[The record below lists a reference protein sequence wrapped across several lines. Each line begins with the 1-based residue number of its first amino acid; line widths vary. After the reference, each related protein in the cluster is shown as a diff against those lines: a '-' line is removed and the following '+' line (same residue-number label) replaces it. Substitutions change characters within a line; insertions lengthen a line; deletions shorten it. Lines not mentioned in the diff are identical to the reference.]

1 MPWEGVVSAL
11 LLGDSDFCSF
21 QNKLFPQA
29 ISYLE
34 KTFQVRKSAG
44 AILLSRYVKD
54 C

>member
-1 MPWEGVVSAL
+1 MSAL
-11 LLGDSDFCSF
+11 LLGDSDFCPF

-44 AILLSRYVKD
+44 AILLSRCVQV